1 MKTDQLMTVCF
12 PQGDLHISHKS
23 MMGSLTDLFN
33 IGNKIRV
40 MEGKGIANMTL
51 FVNSAST
58 QEFIRIICE
67 EQACHPDSVI
77 TKTGRGKSSRTEANL
92 HLLIYAAEYLSTRFH
107 YQVIDTFITGKLLQ
121 LRDDGGDEFGVLNRA
136 IDRCLPGREC
146 KASNKG
152 CYINIA
158 KIIRRRCDVTKPDN
172 ATEQT
177 WNQSIADKHAQA
189 MRYEMQHKLVNL
201 LELGLVRDWE
211 HLKELVERV

>member
-33 IGNKIRV
+33 IGNKMRV
-40 MEGKGIANMTL
+40 MEGKGVANMTL
-51 FVNSAST
+51 FINSAST
-58 QEFIRIICE
+58 QGFIRIICE

-77 TKTGRGKSSRTEANL
+77 TRTGRGKSSRTEASL

-107 YQVIDTFITGKLLQ
+107 YQIIDTFITGRLLQ
-121 LRDDGGDEFGVLNRA
+121 LRNDGGDEFGMLNRA
-136 IDRCLPGREC
+136 IDRYLPGREG
-146 KASNKG
+146 KASNQG

-158 KIIRRRCDVTKPDN
+158 KIIRRRCNLVKPEND
-172 ATEQT
+172 ET
-177 WNQSIADKHAQA
+177 WNQSIANKDAQLA
-189 MRYEMQHKLVNL
+189 RYEMQHKLVNL

-211 HLKELVERV
+211 HLKELVDRV

>member
-23 MMGSLTDLFN
+23 MMGSLTDLFS

-58 QEFIRIICE
+58 KEFISIICE

-121 LRDDGGDEFGVLNRA
+121 LRDDGGDEFGVLNQA
-136 IDRCLPGREC
+136 IDRYLPGREG
-146 KASNKG
+146 KASNQG

-158 KIIRRRCDVTKPDN
+158 KVIRRRCDAAPVR
-172 ATEQT
+172 ATDPT
-177 WNQSIADKHAQA
+177 WNQESADKHAQA
-189 MRYEMQHKLVNL
+189 MRYEMQHKLVSL
-201 LELGLVRDWE
+201 LELGVVRDWE
-211 HLKELVERV
+211 HLKDLAERV

>member
-33 IGNKIRV
+33 IGNKMRV
-40 MEGKGIANMTL
+40 MEGKGVANMTL
-51 FVNSAST
+51 FINSAST

-77 TKTGRGKSSRTEANL
+77 TRTGRGKSSRTEASL

-107 YQVIDTFITGKLLQ
+107 YQIIDTFITGRLLQ
-121 LRDDGGDEFGVLNRA
+121 LRNDGGDEFGMLNRA
-136 IDRCLPGREC
+136 IDRYLPGREG
-146 KASNKG
+146 KASNQG

-158 KIIRRRCDVTKPDN
+158 KIIRRRCNLVKPEND
-172 ATEQT
+172 ET
-177 WNQSIADKHAQA
+177 WNQSIANKDAQLA
-189 MRYEMQHKLVNL
+189 RYEMQHKLVNL

-211 HLKELVERV
+211 HLKDLAERV

>member
-33 IGNKIRV
+33 IGNKMRV

-51 FVNSAST
+51 FINSAST

-77 TKTGRGKSSRTEANL
+77 TRTGRGKSSRTDASL

-107 YQVIDTFITGKLLQ
+107 YQVIDTFITGRLLQ
-121 LRDDGGDEFGVLNRA
+121 LRNDGGDEFGMLNRA
-136 IDRCLPGREC
+136 IDRCLPGREG
-146 KASNKG
+146 KANNQG

-158 KIIRRRCDVTKPDN
+158 KIIRRRCNLVKPEN
-172 ATEQT
+172 NET
-177 WNQSIADKHAQA
+177 WNQSIANKDAQLA
-189 MRYEMQHKLVNL
+189 RYEMQHKLVNL

-211 HLKELVERV
+211 HLKDLAERV

>member
-12 PQGDLHISHKS
+12 PQGDLHINHKS

-33 IGNKIRV
+33 IGNKMRV
-40 MEGKGIANMTL
+40 MEDKGVANMTL
-51 FVNSAST
+51 FINSAST
-58 QEFIRIICE
+58 QAFIRIICE

-121 LRDDGGDEFGVLNRA
+121 LRDDGGDEFGVLNQA
-136 IDRCLPGREC
+136 IDRYLPGREG
-146 KASNKG
+146 KVSNQG

-158 KIIRRRCDVTKPDN
+158 KIIRRRCNLVKPEND
-172 ATEQT
+172 ET
-177 WNQSIADKHAQA
+177 WNQSLANKDAQLA
-189 MRYEMQHKLVNL
+189 RYEMQHKLVSL

>member
-12 PQGDLHISHKS
+12 PQGDLHIGHKS

-33 IGNKIRV
+33 IGNKIRA

-77 TKTGRGKSSRTEANL
+77 TKTGRGKSSRTEASL

-107 YQVIDTFITGKLLQ
+107 YQVIDTFITGRLLQ
-121 LRDDGGDEFGVLNRA
+121 LRNDGGDEFGMLNRA
-136 IDRCLPGREC
+136 IDRYLPGREG
-146 KASNKG
+146 KANNQG
-152 CYINIA
+152 CYISIA
-158 KIIRRRCDVTKPDN
+158 KIIRRRCNLVKPEND
-172 ATEQT
+172 ET
-177 WNQSIADKHAQA
+177 WNQSIANKDAQLA
-189 MRYEMQHKLVNL
+189 RYEMQHKLVNL

>member
-23 MMGSLTDLFN
+23 MMGSLTDLFS

-58 QEFIRIICE
+58 KEFISIICE

-136 IDRCLPGREC
+136 IDRYLPGREG
-146 KASNKG
+146 KASNQG

-158 KIIRRRCDVTKPDN
+158 KVIRRRCNLVKPEND
-172 ATEQT
+172 ET
-177 WNQSIADKHAQA
+177 WNQSLANKDAQLA
-189 MRYEMQHKLVNL
+189 RYEMQHKLVNL

-211 HLKELVERV
+211 HLKDLVERV

>member
-121 LRDDGGDEFGVLNRA
+121 LRDDGG
-136 IDRCLPGREC
+136 
-146 KASNKG
+146 
-152 CYINIA
+152 
-158 KIIRRRCDVTKPDN
+158 
-172 ATEQT
+172 
-177 WNQSIADKHAQA
+177 
-189 MRYEMQHKLVNL
+189 
-201 LELGLVRDWE
+201 
-211 HLKELVERV
+211 

>member
-1 MKTDQLMTVCF
+1 MKTDQLMAVCF

-33 IGNKIRV
+33 IGNKMRV

-77 TKTGRGKSSRTEANL
+77 TKTGRGKSSRTEVNL

-107 YQVIDTFITGKLLQ
+107 YQVIDTLITGKLLQ

-136 IDRCLPGREC
+136 IDRYLPGREG
-146 KASNKG
+146 KASNQG

-158 KIIRRRCDVTKPDN
+158 KIIRRRCNLVKPEND
-172 ATEQT
+172 ET
-177 WNQSIADKHAQA
+177 WNQSLADKHAQS

>member
-23 MMGSLTDLFN
+23 MMGSLTDLFS

-58 QEFIRIICE
+58 KEFISIICE

-136 IDRCLPGREC
+136 IDRYLPGREG
-146 KASNKG
+146 KASNQG

-158 KIIRRRCDVTKPDN
+158 KVIRRRCNLVKPEND
-172 ATEQT
+172 ET
-177 WNQSIADKHAQA
+177 WNQSLANKDAQLA
-189 MRYEMQHKLVNL
+189 RYEMQHKLVNL

-211 HLKELVERV
+211 HLKELAGKVF

>member
-33 IGNKIRV
+33 IGNKMRV
-40 MEGKGIANMTL
+40 MEGKGVANMTL
-51 FVNSAST
+51 FINSAST

-77 TKTGRGKSSRTEANL
+77 TRTGRGKSSRTEASL

-107 YQVIDTFITGKLLQ
+107 YQIIDTFITGRLLQ
-121 LRDDGGDEFGVLNRA
+121 LRNDGGDEFGMLNRA
-136 IDRCLPGREC
+136 IDRYLPGREG
-146 KASNKG
+146 KANNQG

-158 KIIRRRCDVTKPDN
+158 KIIRRRCNLVKPEND
-172 ATEQT
+172 ET
-177 WNQSIADKHAQA
+177 WNQSIANKDAQLA
-189 MRYEMQHKLVNL
+189 RYEMQHKLVSL

-211 HLKELVERV
+211 HLKDLAERV

>member
-33 IGNKIRV
+33 IGNKMRV
-40 MEGKGIANMTL
+40 MEDKGVANMTL
-51 FVNSAST
+51 FINSAST
-58 QEFIRIICE
+58 QAFISIICE

-107 YQVIDTFITGKLLQ
+107 YQVIDTFITGRLLQ
-121 LRDDGGDEFGVLNRA
+121 LRNDGGDEFGMLNRA
-136 IDRCLPGREC
+136 IDRYLPGREG
-146 KASNKG
+146 KASNHG

-158 KIIRRRCDVTKPDN
+158 KVIRRRCNLVKPEND
-172 ATEQT
+172 ET
-177 WNQSIADKHAQA
+177 WNQSIANKDAQLA
-189 MRYEMQHKLVNL
+189 RYEMQHKLVNL

-211 HLKELVERV
+211 HLKDLVERV